1 MSEEADMVKF
11 INRLTGTAMWVA
23 DERVA
28 EYEAAG
34 HRKAVSE
41 ARTTLPKAEPRQEP
55 KQEPKKF
62 PAKKKK

>member
-1 MSEEADMVKF
+1 MVKF

-34 HRKAVSE
+34 HRRAISKTVTAPVV
-41 ARTTLPKAEPRQEP
+41 LPKAEQKPEQ

-62 PAKKKK
+62 LPKKKK